1 MISFSAYVT
10 EKRRLPNGIVIQN
23 DDLVTP
29 LRKPT
34 FSRGQ
39 IRSQADIYRHWKKL
53 KDTKGKTFADAW
65 LSHVSGP
72 STTIRPTHG
81 FSNAETRAEQ
91 ELLKKPKKPKNK
103 GNPEATQHY
112 LKRIQAARNDST
124 KVDAIM
130 TAAPIDPATARRNKR
145 RRDLR
150 KAKKS

>member
-53 KDTKGKTFADAW
+53 KDTKGKTCTHDKSKKDAKDC
-65 LSHVSGP
+65 P
-72 STTIRPTHG
+72 APKK
-81 FSNAETRAEQ
+81 AED
-91 ELLKKPKKPKNK
+91 KKP
-103 GNPEATQHY
+103 
-112 LKRIQAARNDST
+112 
-124 KVDAIM
+124 
-130 TAAPIDPATARRNKR
+130 
-145 RRDLR
+145 
-150 KAKKS
+150 AK